1 MSCGIASR
9 TMRPTAPATSTTL
22 PQPPPRPCPPGV
34 MTYHRDFAFT
44 AIEESQKKEAT
55 MTGQDG
61 RVWFITGSSSG
72 FGRSLVD
79 AARARGDRVV
89 ATARQP
95 DALAGLEGEGVLVLQ
110 LDVTDEE
117 ALEPALTA
125 AAERFGRIDVL
136 VNSAG
141 IGFVGALE
149 EMRLNDL
156 RAAMETMFF
165 GPAALT
171 RAVLPRM
178 RAQGSGAI
186 VQISSQGGRMAGPGV
201 SAYCAAKFA
210 LEGLSE
216 AIAGEVAPF
225 GVRVLIVEPGNF
237 RTGLLGRSMHMAAPM
252 EEYAS
257 TVGVTRSYFESEDG
271 RQLGDPRR
279 AASAIIEA
287 LDADEP
293 PLRLVLGADAVEG
306 IRTKYEEL
314 SAELTRWESLA
325 RSTAF
330 EPE

>member
-1 MSCGIASR
+1 
-9 TMRPTAPATSTTL
+9 
-22 PQPPPRPCPPGV
+22 
-34 MTYHRDFAFT
+34 MTRR
-44 AIEESQKKEAT
+44 
-55 MTGQDG
+55 DG

-72 FGRSLVD
+72 FGRALVD
-79 AARARGDRVV
+79 AATVRGDRVV
-89 ATARQP
+89 ATARHP
-95 DALAGLEGEGVLVLQ
+95 DAVAGLESDDVLVLE
-110 LDVTDEE
+110 LDVTHED
-117 ALEPALTA
+117 ALEPALSA

-136 VNSAG
+136 VNNAG

-149 EMRLNDL
+149 EMRVDDL

-171 RAVLPRM
+171 RAVVPRM
-178 RAQGSGAI
+178 RAQGSGTI

-237 RTGLLGRSMHMAAPM
+237 RTGLLGRSMRTAAPM

-257 TVGVTRSYFESEDG
+257 TVGVTRSFFESEDG
-271 RQLGDPRR
+271 RQLGDPAK
-279 AASAIIEA
+279 AATAIIAA

-293 PLRLVLGADAVEG
+293 PLRLVLGPDAFEG
-306 IRTKYEEL
+306 IRTKYQEL
-314 SAELTRWESLA
+314 SAELARWEPLA

-330 EPE
+330 ES

>member
-1 MSCGIASR
+1 
-9 TMRPTAPATSTTL
+9 
-22 PQPPPRPCPPGV
+22 
-34 MTYHRDFAFT
+34 
-44 AIEESQKKEAT
+44 

-72 FGRSLVD
+72 FGRALVD

-89 ATARQP
+89 ATARRP
-95 DALAGLEGEGVLVLQ
+95 EALAGLEGDDVLVVQ
-110 LDVTDEE
+110 LDVTDEQ

-136 VNSAG
+136 VNNAG
-141 IGFVGALE
+141 IGLVGALE
-149 EMRLNDL
+149 EMRPDDL
-156 RAAMETMFF
+156 RGAMETMFF

-178 RAQGSGAI
+178 RAQGSGTI

-237 RTGLLGRSMHMAAPM
+237 RTGLLGQSMRTAAPM
-252 EEYAS
+252 KEYES
-257 TVGVTRSYFESEDG
+257 TVGVTRSYFQSEDG
-271 RQLGDPRR
+271 RQLGDPGK
-279 AASAIIEA
+279 AAAAIIAA

-293 PLRLVLGADAVEG
+293 PLRLVLGPDAFEG
-306 IRTKYEEL
+306 IRAKYEEL
-314 SAELTRWESLA
+314 SAELARWESLA

-330 EPE
+330 EG